1 MHARLADADT
11 TPHPLAPTA
20 VDATTRPPRLRVRFV
35 GGRHSRVAE
44 QAARCMAAL
53 ARGRLDVEVAP
64 GASGRATDPNA
75 SPSLVVVIH
84 VAAEPAPLVADEC
97 GGRVDWHLGHEAL
110 TDDAAELMTRLRRHI
125 ARLLCDLGYPTS
137 AFAVRP
143 GTHPT
148 GSVPRTPALL
158 AAA

>member
-1 MHARLADADT
+1 MHTRSAGANTERQHLAAK
-11 TPHPLAPTA
+11 A
-20 VDATTRPPRLRVRFV
+20 VDAAPRPSRLRVRFV
-35 GGRHSRVAE
+35 SGRNPRVAE
-44 QAARCMAAL
+44 QAARCMDAL
-53 ARGRLDVEVAP
+53 AGGWLDIEVAHDARDYAP
-64 GASGRATDPNA
+64 ATGDA
-75 SPSLVVVIH
+75 PSLVVVIH
-84 VAAEPAPLVADEC
+84 VVAEPAPLVADEC
-97 GGRVDWHLGHEAL
+97 GGRVDWHLGRDSL
-110 TDDAAELMTRLRRHI
+110 TDYAAELMTRLRRHI

>member
-1 MHARLADADT
+1 MHTRSAGANTERQHLAAK
-11 TPHPLAPTA
+11 A
-20 VDATTRPPRLRVRFV
+20 VDAAPRPSRLRVRFV
-35 GGRHSRVAE
+35 SGRNPRVAE
-44 QAARCMAAL
+44 QAARCMDAL
-53 ARGRLDVEVAP
+53 AGGRLDIEVARD
-64 GASGRATDPNA
+64 RAPATGD

-97 GGRVDWHLGHEAL
+97 GGRVDWHFGREAL
-110 TDDAAELMTRLRRHI
+110 TGDTVELMTRLRRHI
-125 ARLLCDLGYPTS
+125 ARLLCDLGYPTY
-137 AFAVRP
+137 AFALRP